1 MTASAD
7 MKAFVRIVELGSFA
21 RAAEDLRVTPSAL
34 SKLISRLED
43 RLGVRL
49 LMRSTRRLALTP
61 EGALYHERAQQ
72 VLALIERTEADVASS
87 RSRPKGLLRINASTG
102 FARQTLL
109 QVVPAFMVRYP
120 EVRIDLSLTD
130 RLIDPVSERVDIV
143 IRGSP
148 TTSGEFTVRELSRG
162 RRVICAAPAYLA
174 RRGTPSVPSDL
185 ASHNCL
191 ALTGRL
197 PPPTWSLS
205 IAGTMVEF
213 EPQGSFSSDNVGM
226 LLDMALEGHGIVRL
240 ADFVVGPALKDGRL
254 VEILTDANCGAPI
267 SLWVLMAKG
276 RFVSPRVQVF
286 LEFLEHFLS
295 RSGEMRPAPAS

>member
-1 MTASAD
+1 
-7 MKAFVRIVELGSFA
+7 
-21 RAAEDLRVTPSAL
+21 
-34 SKLISRLED
+34 
-43 RLGVRL
+43 
-49 LMRSTRRLALTP
+49 
-61 EGALYHERAQQ
+61 
-72 VLALIERTEADVASS
+72 
-87 RSRPKGLLRINASTG
+87 
-102 FARQTLL
+102 
-109 QVVPAFMVRYP
+109 MVRYP

-148 TTSGEFTVRELSRG
+148 TTSGEFSARELSRG

-174 RRGTPSVPSDL
+174 RHGTPAVPSDL

-191 ALTGRL
+191 ALTGRA
-197 PPPTWSLS
+197 PAATWPLS
-205 IAGTMVEF
+205 IGGTMVEF

-254 VEILTDANCGAPI
+254 VEILTDANCGLPI
-267 SLWVLMAKG
+267 SLWVLMPKG

-286 LEFLEHFLS
+286 LEFLEHFLTRQS
-295 RSGEMRPAPAS
+295 DADITSSL